1 MINFVVLDGKETRA
15 RAQRTR
21 AKRGT
26 PAPSRPVAPLSCTPW
41 ADEARRA
48 CAQFG
53 GPLSRCKRIAGRALV
68 DPLTRRPSAALRWC
82 RLSPPSVG
90 LDPPPFVTAPTPTP
104 SPRFAAASCST
115 CPSRPRAESV
125 ACRAWGPLGALHRR
139 GPLCGIHSF
148 SIRKALQGKALA
160 AR

>member
-1 MINFVVLDGKETRA
+1 MLSWMA
-15 RAQRTR
+15 RKRERGLRGLAQNEGRR
-21 AKRGT
+21 LRHVRLRHC
-26 PAPSRPVAPLSCTPW
+26 PAPLGRMRHAEHAPNLGVLFHDVSGLP
-41 ADEARRA
+41 
-48 CAQFG
+48 G
-53 GPLSRCKRIAGRALV
+53 GAVV

-82 RLSPPSVG
+82 RPSPPSVG
-90 LDPPPFVTAPTPTP
+90 LDPPPFVTAPTLPP

-125 ACRAWGPLGALHRR
+125 ACHAWGPLGALHRR

-148 SIRKALQGKALA
+148 SIRKALQGEALA